1 MKHLLKYFK
10 PYLKETILAPTFKL
24 CEALLELLIPIIITQ
39 IIDKGIGN
47 NDTTYII
54 KMVTLM
60 VLCGITGLAFS
71 ITAQYFSAKASVGFC
86 TKLRYDIYNKIQS
99 LTFTDIDKLGSSS
112 MITRMTSDVNQVQ
125 TGINLTLRLLLR
137 SPFVVFGAAILASIL
152 APSLAYVFWITI
164 GILLIVV
171 FSIILISI
179 PLHKKVQLNLDEV
192 LQDTRENLTGVRVI
206 RAFTNEESEIKEYN
220 EVTKIL
226 EKSQNKVSNIAS
238 LMNPLTYVIINIA
251 IVLLIYV
258 GAIKVNAGI
267 LSKGE
272 VVALYNYMSQILV
285 ELIKFANLV
294 ITITKAIACAKRLN
308 TVLGMESRVTVLPQ
322 ETDKTKAYIEFDHVY
337 LNYQDSSIPSL
348 EDISFKVNKGET
360 IGIIGG
366 TGSGKTSL
374 VNLLTRF
381 YDSSKGSIYID
392 THNIESYEPEYLR
405 DNIGVVMQKAVL
417 FKGTIKENICLGLD
431 KTDEEVLEAC
441 KIAQCIDVI
450 NKKENGLNALV
461 EQNGRNFSGGQRQR
475 LSIARAIV
483 KQPKILILDDSA
495 SALDYATEASLRKA
509 LKNMSFNPT
518 TFIISQRTSSIK
530 HADKI
535 IVLDDGKLVGFDT
548 HDNLLQTSK
557 VYQEIYYSQFKKD
570 GGIDE

>member
-54 KMVTLM
+54 KMVALM

-152 APSLAYVFWITI
+152 SPSLAYVFWITI

-179 PLHKKVQLNLDEV
+179 PLHRKVQLNLDEV

-258 GAIKVNAGI
+258 GAIKVNDGI

-308 TVLGMESRVTVLPQ
+308 TVLGMESRVTVLHQ
-322 ETDKTKAYIEFDHVY
+322 ETDKAKAYIEFDHVY

-483 KQPKILILDDSA
+483 KKPKILILDDSA

-557 VYQEIYYSQFKKD
+557 VYQEIYYSQFKKES
-570 GGIDE
+570 GINE

>member
-54 KMVTLM
+54 KMVALM

-152 APSLAYVFWITI
+152 SPSLAYVFWITI

-179 PLHKKVQLNLDEV
+179 PLHRKVQLNLDEV

-258 GAIKVNAGI
+258 GAIKVNDGI

-322 ETDKTKAYIEFDHVY
+322 ETDKAKAYIEFDHVY

-392 THNIESYEPEYLR
+392 THNIESYEPKYLR

-431 KTDEEVLEAC
+431 KTDEEVLEVC

-483 KQPKILILDDSA
+483 KKPKILILDDSA

-557 VYQEIYYSQFKKD
+557 VYQEIYYSQFKKES
-570 GGIDE
+570 GINE

>member
-54 KMVTLM
+54 KMVALM

-179 PLHKKVQLNLDEV
+179 PLHRKVQLNLDEV

-258 GAIKVNAGI
+258 GAIKVNDGI

-322 ETDKTKAYIEFDHVY
+322 ETDKAKAYIEFDHVY

-366 TGSGKTSL
+366 TGSAKTTLIQLISRL
-374 VNLLTRF
+374 YDVTDGEVRVGGVNVKD
-381 YDSSKGSIYID
+381 YDLD
-392 THNIESYEPEYLR
+392 VLR
-405 DNIGVVMQKAVL
+405 NQVSVVLQKNVL
-417 FKGTIKENICLGLD
+417 FSGTIKDNLRWGKND
-431 KTDEEVLEAC
+431 ATDEEMVHAC
-441 KIAQCIDVI
+441 KLAQADEFII
-450 NKKENGLNALV
+450 NFPNGYDTYI
-461 EQNGRNFSGGQRQR
+461 EQGGSNVSGGQKQR
-475 LSIARAIV
+475 LCIARALL
-483 KQPKILILDDSA
+483 KNPKIIIFDDST
-495 SALDYATEASLRKA
+495 SAVDTKTDALIRKG
-509 LKNMSFNPT
+509 LSTYIPNT
-518 TFIISQRTSSIK
+518 T
-530 HADKI
+530 KI
-535 IVLDDGKLVGFDT
+535 IIAQRIASVEDADRIIVMNNGIIEGIGT
-548 HDNLLQTSK
+548 HDELMSNN
-557 VYQEIYYSQFKKD
+557 EIYREVYDSQNKVGD
-570 GGIDE
+570 TNE

>member
-54 KMVTLM
+54 KMVALM

-86 TKLRYDIYNKIQS
+86 TKLRYDIYSKIQS

-152 APSLAYVFWITI
+152 SPSLAYVFWITI

-179 PLHKKVQLNLDEV
+179 PLHRKVQLNLDEV

-258 GAIKVNAGI
+258 GAIKVNDGI

-322 ETDKTKAYIEFDHVY
+322 ETDKAKAYIEFDHVY

-348 EDISFKVNKGET
+348 EDVSFKVNKGET

-483 KQPKILILDDSA
+483 KKPKILILDDSA

-557 VYQEIYYSQFKKD
+557 VYQEIYYSQFKKES
-570 GGIDE
+570 GINE